1 MVQSTPTQKNR
12 HKKSGAQCAAFL
24 RGVTSGCRVGCN
36 RRARC
41 DGRSCH
47 DPGGH
52 PSHRDG
58 GRPNVRDHDRA
69 SDGSR
74 SNAGPVGSNEAPSNS
89 VEPVG
94 NNVALAGSSAA
105 PNNTCCR
112 RCNKCHRCCSTKE
125 TGRCRPLRCSSH
137 LRRNKGRIR
146 QGKKASRQI
155 ERFGDTWRPPGPRV
169 ATPATLAGVSL
180 SFGD

>member
-1 MVQSTPTQKNR
+1 MVRNKTVGGFREPPRRWCNPHQ
-12 HKKSGAQCAAFL
+12 HKKTGTKKAALNAPLFCG
-24 RGVTSGCRVGCN
+24 GVTSGCRVGCS
-36 RRARC
+36 RRVHC

-112 RCNKCHRCCSTKE
+112 RCNKCHRCCSTKVPAM
-125 TGRCRPLRCSSH
+125 CRPLSCSSH

-146 QGKKASRQI
+146 QGKKASR
-155 ERFGDTWRPPGPRV
+155 
-169 ATPATLAGVSL
+169 
-180 SFGD
+180 